1 MRELSDHVALVTGSA
16 RRLGKEIALELAK
29 AGCNILL
36 HYGTSA
42 PATVQ
47 DTLRELE
54 KFEISSVAKQ
64 ADLSRVEEIKSLI
77 RSAVEHFGRLDI
89 LVNSAAIFQRRN
101 FLDVTREDW
110 EQTLAINL
118 RAPFFLTQEA
128 AKIMK
133 RNSSGSIINI
143 GDYGSLQPWPQ
154 FPHHGISKAAL
165 IMLTRTSAVS
175 LAPEIRVNAIIP
187 GPVLRPDDMDVQSW
201 SKITQNT
208 PLGWGGNAQSVAK
221 AVRYLVSE
229 TAISGAIIPI
239 DGGQSLTP
247 PTLSTQ

>member
-1 MRELSDHVALVTGSA
+1 MRELRDQVALVTGSA
-16 RRLGKEIALELAK
+16 RRLGKEIALELAR
-29 AGCNILL
+29 AGCDILI
-36 HYGTSA
+36 HYGATA
-42 PATVQ
+42 PETVQ
-47 DTLRELE
+47 ETLGELE
-54 KFEISSVAKQ
+54 KFEIRSVAKQ
-64 ADLSRVEEIKSLI
+64 ADLSRVEEIESLT
-77 RSAVEHFGRLDI
+77 RTAVEHFGRLDI

-101 FLDVTREDW
+101 FMAVSRQDW

-118 RAPFFLTQEA
+118 SAPFFLTQEA

-133 RNSSGSIINI
+133 QNSGGSIINI

-165 IMLTRTSAVS
+165 IMLTRTSALS

-187 GPVLRPDDMDVQSW
+187 GPVLRPDDMEAKSW
-201 SKITQNT
+201 SNITQDT

-221 AVRYLVSE
+221 AVRFLVSE
-229 TAISGAIIPI
+229 TAITGAIIPI

-247 PTLSTQ
+247 PPISTK